1 MKLIAVM
8 NETLQQMIPDQIG
21 RFDDAFNN
29 QCVGDYFQELG
40 VPTILFEAGHYP
52 EDYQREVSRALV
64 FHALFSAVN
73 SIAGDSYIN
82 YPLDA
87 YFDIP
92 ENQKNFLDIG
102 VIHPHLVNKL
112 IPQDSLVAIQ
122 YKEVLEAGKIRF
134 VPEFQ
139 SIAKDHKLSFHKIV
153 DLSIL
158 ESDLQASVLQNIKDI
173 VAAICV

>member
-1 MKLIAVM
+1 M
-8 NETLQQMIPDQIG
+8 
-21 RFDDAFNN
+21 
-29 QCVGDYFQELG
+29 
-40 VPTILFEAGHYP
+40 LFT
-52 EDYQREVSRALV
+52 
-64 FHALFSAVN
+64 
-73 SIAGDSYIN
+73 
-82 YPLDA
+82 
-87 YFDIP
+87 
-92 ENQKNFLDIG
+92 
-102 VIHPHLVNKL
+102 PHLVNKL

-139 SIAKDHKLSFHKIV
+139 SIAQDHKLSFHKIV